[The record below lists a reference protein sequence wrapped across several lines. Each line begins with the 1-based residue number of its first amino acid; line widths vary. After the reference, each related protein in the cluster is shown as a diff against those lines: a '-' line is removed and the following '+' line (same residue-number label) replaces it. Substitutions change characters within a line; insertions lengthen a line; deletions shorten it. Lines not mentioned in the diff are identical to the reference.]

1 MSLSPKQN
9 TTTPFS
15 VTDILS
21 PLDDPY
27 GTGAVSVVEDSVN
40 HSRRELHY
48 SYANME
54 PGSVVVASA
63 GIHVPNLGGNLTSG
77 SNSPPMSSLYR
88 QSMSINSPS
97 HHVSHHHQ
105 QMSGGMPYQGINSA
119 AAAVAAGMNGSYNLH
134 SMGPTPQSA
143 FHSLPGAGA
152 AVGYCNTAVPE
163 LPSYNNVQAAT
174 AGWYGSTSNPD
185 PRFGTMPSKI
195 EISTAILIYVKIFT
209 CLNRQI

>member
-27 GTGAVSVVEDSVN
+27 GAGQTPAVDDN
-40 HSRRELHY
+40 QSRRELHY

-54 PGSVVVASA
+54 PGGVAVASG
-63 GIHVPNLGGNLTSG
+63 GIHVPNLGGSLTSG
-77 SNSPPMSSLYR
+77 SGSPPMSSLYR
-88 QSMSINSPS
+88 QSISINSQS
-97 HHVSHHHQ
+97 HQGSHHHQ
-105 QMSGGMPYQGINSA
+105 QMSGGVPYQGINTA

-134 SMGPTPQSA
+134 SMAPTPQSA

-152 AVGYCNTAVPE
+152 AVGYCNSAVSE
-163 LPSYNNVQAAT
+163 LPSYNNIQA
-174 AGWYGSTSNPD
+174 AGWYGPSTNTD
-185 PRFGTMPSKI
+185 PRFGTMPSKQRFDFFM
-195 EISTAILIYVKIFT
+195 KF
-209 CLNRQI
+209 C